1 MEFELVGKTKQQ
13 MEIGDVELDKIIENL
28 NQRKTIS
35 RRQISNLDGSG
46 LTEVVYLL
54 QGLYDYQ
61 PPYPVAKDFLTN

>member
-61 PPYPVAKDFLTN
+61 TPYPVAKDFLTN